1 MPRLALILALLL
13 AVPVAADAVPPP
25 PPTEKPH
32 APTPPAP
39 PRGDED
45 ELGEFV
51 PSENVPA
58 DAAVA
63 FPNDI

>member
-1 MPRLALILALLL
+1 MSRLALILALLL
-13 AVPVAADAVPPP
+13 ALPVAADPVPPSP
-25 PPTEKPH
+25 APEKPH
-32 APTPPAP
+32 ASPAP
-39 PRGDED
+39 PRNDEG